1 MKSIQIGESHLHS
14 MDNYTPAVSMSQ
26 KELNNIEQIR
36 ILVADDHP
44 IVRSGLAGLIEDEED
59 LLVVGEAENGREAV
73 ELFHQHRPDVT
84 LMDLRMPQ
92 MEGVEAITLIRQQ
105 VSNARVIVLTT
116 FDSDEDIYRALHAG
130 AMAYL
135 LKDAPRN
142 ELLSTIRAV
151 YAGQKRISPEMAL
164 KLVERLNSPELSA
177 REVEVLRLIV
187 AGKSNSEIGT
197 TLYITEGTVKTH
209 VKTILKKL
217 GVSDRTSA
225 ATTALK
231 RGLVRLD

>member
-1 MKSIQIGESHLHS
+1 
-14 MDNYTPAVSMSQ
+14 MSE
-26 KELNNIEQIR
+26 KELVYKEPIR
-36 ILVADDHP
+36 ILVTDDHP
-44 IVRSGLAGLIEDEED
+44 IVREGLAGIIEDED
-59 LLVVGEAENGREAV
+59 DMIVVGEAANGREAV
-73 ELFHQHRPDVT
+73 ELFSQHRPDVT

-92 MEGVEAITLIRQQ
+92 IEGVEAITLIRQQ

-116 FDSDEDIYRALHAG
+116 FDSDEDIYRALRAG

-142 ELLSTIRAV
+142 ELLNTIRAV
-151 YAGQKRISPEMAL
+151 HAGQKRISPEMAL
-164 KLVERLNSPELSA
+164 KLAERLNSPELSA

-217 GVSDRTSA
+217 GTNDRTSA

-231 RGLVRLD
+231 RGLVRLE

>member
-1 MKSIQIGESHLHS
+1 
-14 MDNYTPAVSMSQ
+14 MSE
-26 KELNNIEQIR
+26 KELVHKEQIR
-36 ILVADDHP
+36 VLVADDHP
-44 IVRSGLAGLIEDEED
+44 IVREGLASLIEDEED
-59 LLVVGEAENGREAV
+59 MLVAGEAASGREAV
-73 ELFHQHRPDVT
+73 ELFSQYKPDIT

-105 VSNARVIVLTT
+105 VANARIIVLTT
-116 FDSDEDIYRALHAG
+116 YDSDEDIYRALRAG

-135 LKDAPRN
+135 LKDSSRN
-142 ELLSTIRAV
+142 ELLNTIRAV
-151 YAGQKRISPEMAL
+151 HAGQKRISPQMAL
-164 KLVERLNSPELSA
+164 KLTERLNSPELSA

-217 GVSDRTSA
+217 GASDRTSA

-231 RGLVRLD
+231 RGFVRLD

>member
-1 MKSIQIGESHLHS
+1 
-14 MDNYTPAVSMSQ
+14 MSE
-26 KELNNIEQIR
+26 KELVHKEQIR
-36 ILVADDHP
+36 VLVADDHP
-44 IVRSGLAGLIEDEED
+44 VVREGLASIIEDSED
-59 LLVVGEAENGREAV
+59 MLVAGLAANGREAV
-73 ELFHQHRPDVT
+73 ELFSQYKPDIT

-105 VSNARVIVLTT
+105 SANARIIVLTT
-116 FDSDEDIYRALHAG
+116 YDSDEDIYRALRAG

-135 LKDAPRN
+135 LKDTSRSEMLN
-142 ELLSTIRAV
+142 TIRAV
-151 YAGQKRISPEMAL
+151 HVGQKRISPEMAL

-187 AGKSNSEIGT
+187 TGKSNSEIGT
-197 TLYITEGTVKTH
+197 MLYITEGTVKTH

-217 GVSDRTSA
+217 GASDRTSA

>member
-1 MKSIQIGESHLHS
+1 
-14 MDNYTPAVSMSQ
+14 MSE
-26 KELNNIEQIR
+26 KERVHKEQIR
-36 ILVADDHP
+36 VLVADDHP
-44 IVRSGLAGLIEDEED
+44 VVREGLASIIEDED
-59 LLVVGEAENGREAV
+59 DMLVVGEAANGREAV
-73 ELFHQHRPDVT
+73 ELFGQYKPDIT

-105 VSNARVIVLTT
+105 IANARIIVLTT
-116 FDSDEDIYRALHAG
+116 FDSDEDIYRALRAG

-135 LKDAPRN
+135 LKDSSRN
-142 ELLSTIRAV
+142 ELLNTIRAV
-151 YAGQKRISPEMAL
+151 HVDQKRISPQMAL
-164 KLVERLNSPELSA
+164 KLTERLNTPELSA
-177 REVEVLRLIV
+177 REIEVLRLIV

-217 GVSDRTSA
+217 GANDRTSA

-231 RGLVRLD
+231 RGLVRLE

>member
-1 MKSIQIGESHLHS
+1 
-14 MDNYTPAVSMSQ
+14 MSE
-26 KELNNIEQIR
+26 KELHQEQIR

-44 IVRSGLAGLIEDEED
+44 IVREGLAGLIEDEED
-59 LLVVGEAENGREAV
+59 MIVVGEAANGREAI
-73 ELFHQHRPDVT
+73 ELFNQHQPDVT

-92 MEGVEAITLIRQQ
+92 LEGVEAITLIRQQ
-105 VSNARVIVLTT
+105 ATNARIIILTT
-116 FDSDEDIYRALHAG
+116 YDSDEDIYRALRAG

-135 LKDAPRN
+135 LKDASRQ
-142 ELLSTIRAV
+142 ELLNTIRAV
-151 YAGQKRISPEMAL
+151 HAGQKRISPQMAL
-164 KLVERLNSPELSA
+164 KLTERLNNPELSA
-177 REVEVLRLIV
+177 RELEVLRLIV

-231 RGLVRLD
+231 RGVVRLD

>member
-1 MKSIQIGESHLHS
+1 MSEKKLH
-14 MDNYTPAVSMSQ
+14 Q
-26 KELNNIEQIR
+26 EQIR

-44 IVRSGLAGLIEDEED
+44 IVREGLAGLIEDEED
-59 LLVVGEAENGREAV
+59 MIVVGEAASGREAI
-73 ELFHQHRPDVT
+73 ELFNQHQPDVT

-92 MEGVEAITLIRQQ
+92 LEGVEAITLIRQQ
-105 VSNARVIVLTT
+105 ATNARIIILTT
-116 FDSDEDIYRALHAG
+116 YDSDEDIYRALRAG

-135 LKDAPRN
+135 LKDASRL
-142 ELLSTIRAV
+142 ELLNTIRAV
-151 YAGQKRISPEMAL
+151 HAGQKRISPQMAL
-164 KLVERLNSPELSA
+164 KLAERLNNPELSA
-177 REVEVLRLIV
+177 RELEVLRLIV

-231 RGLVRLD
+231 RGVVRLD

>member
-1 MKSIQIGESHLHS
+1 
-14 MDNYTPAVSMSQ
+14 MSE
-26 KELNNIEQIR
+26 KELVHKEQIR
-36 ILVADDHP
+36 VLVADDHP
-44 IVRSGLAGLIEDEED
+44 VVREGLACIIEDSKD
-59 LLVVGEAENGREAV
+59 MLVAGVAANGHEAV
-73 ELFHQHRPDVT
+73 ELFSQYKPDIT

-105 VSNARVIVLTT
+105 SANARIIVLTT
-116 FDSDEDIYRALHAG
+116 YDSDEDIYRALRAG

-135 LKDAPRN
+135 LKDTSRQ
-142 ELLSTIRAV
+142 ELLNTIRAV
-151 YAGQKRISPEMAL
+151 HAGQKRISPEMAL

-217 GVSDRTSA
+217 EASDRTSA

>member
-1 MKSIQIGESHLHS
+1 
-14 MDNYTPAVSMSQ
+14 MSE
-26 KELNNIEQIR
+26 KEMVDKEQIR
-36 ILVADDHP
+36 ILICDDHP
-44 IVRSGLAGLIEDEED
+44 VVRSGLAGLIEDEED
-59 LLVVGEAENGREAV
+59 MIVVGEAANGREAV
-73 ELFHQHRPDVT
+73 ELFSQHQPDVT

-105 VSNARVIVLTT
+105 AANARVIVLTT
-116 FDSDEDIYRALHAG
+116 FDSDEDIYRALRAG

-142 ELLSTIRAV
+142 ELLNTIRAV
-151 YAGQKRISPEMAL
+151 HAGQKRISPEMAL
-164 KLVERLNSPELSA
+164 KLAERLTSPELSA

-197 TLYITEGTVKTH
+197 ALYITEGTVKTH

-217 GVSDRTSA
+217 GASDRTSA
-225 ATTALK
+225 AIAALK
-231 RGLVRLD
+231 RGLVRLE